1 MVEQIIGAWT
11 PAPERRFGGHIPGTP
26 KNWLPALANG
36 RPTHFRRASDPD
48 RSDTSRPPHC
58 LYVRNDGVA
67 DVLLASGGPC
77 TILH

>member
-36 RPTHFRRASDPD
+36 RPTHFRRASIRIDL
-48 RSDTSRPPHC
+48 TCHVLLIAVC
-58 LYVRNDGVA
+58 VRNDDVA